1 MNRLLD
7 LFLCSVSKLH
17 DSVHAAETEW
27 EYFLSNVRILDSW
40 LGRGFFQMF
49 EAVLTLEL
57 SRLTAQGKTDFHKSL
72 QLYRIVAGVS
82 LLVCSALYILG
93 GIFCWGRSKA
103 KGRSLRE
110 ACMFLH
116 SRGAW
121 ACPLVCFNM
130 GLKPP

>member
-1 MNRLLD
+1 MSWLLD
-7 LFLCSVSKLH
+7 LFLHIVSKLH
-17 DSVHAAETEW
+17 STLHAAETEW

-103 KGRSLRE
+103 KGRLLRQ
-110 ACMFLH
+110 ACLFLH
-116 SRGAW
+116 SRGAQ
-121 ACPLVCFNM
+121 ACPSVYFHS
-130 GLKPP
+130 P